1 MCCLLHRGLK
11 FREKVYICLAIPSL
25 LQVFFLPIFVHHA
38 LLYHKQKGLLQSG
51 SFCIKKV
58 KINQNT
64 NLDFLSSKEFS
75 FSYNQ
80 RNQFHIVSQDLR
92 IFGGFIFSI
101 H

>member
-11 FREKVYICLAIPSL
+11 FRGKVYICLAIPSL
-25 LQVFFLPIFVHHA
+25 LQVFSSNFCPPCLVVS
-38 LLYHKQKGLLQSG
+38 QTKGLLQSG